1 MKKVLFTLVI
11 FSLAGLLFAGA
22 TLEFFRGKS
31 ENEKVILEWK
41 SRDEINLKE
50 YIIERKAL
58 NSDFI
63 AIGSVAPKGNNTY
76 YTFTDE
82 TAFKITSSIYT
93 YRLKIVDYNNQVS
106 YSNEISIYHSVSSV
120 KRTWGSIKAMFR

>member
-1 MKKVLFTLVI
+1 MKKGLFTLLVFI
-11 FSLAGLLFAGA
+11 LANLLFAGA

-63 AIGSVAPKGNNTY
+63 AIGSVTPKGNNTY
-76 YTFTDE
+76 YTFIDE

-93 YRLKIVDYNNQVS
+93 YRLKIVDYNNRVS